1 MQNHSNGKVKS
12 SDNKKILEK
21 AILAGIGVASS
32 KELVKKAIHGIYDD
46 IQKILNELVD
56 ELEAKGELKTK
67 ETKDLLKQIHERSE
81 KERKKI
87 FKELKVDSKN
97 LIDTAKDF
105 ILKPFTQTKQTQSKA
120 KKSNT
125 KKANK
130 SVKKSVS
137 KSSSAKKKTKKR

>member
-1 MQNHSNGKVKS
+1 MQNHSNGKIKS

-56 ELEAKGELKTK
+56 ELEVKGELKTK
-67 ETKDLLKQIHERSE
+67 ETKDLLKQIQERSD
-81 KERKKI
+81 KERKKL

-97 LIDTAKDF
+97 LIDTAKEF
-105 ILKPFTQTKQTQSKA
+105 ILKPFTKTSTVKTKAKSKA
-120 KKSNT
+120 APAERKKATKKSAT
-125 KKANK
+125 KAKSKKKKAK
-130 SVKKSVS
+130 
-137 KSSSAKKKTKKR
+137 